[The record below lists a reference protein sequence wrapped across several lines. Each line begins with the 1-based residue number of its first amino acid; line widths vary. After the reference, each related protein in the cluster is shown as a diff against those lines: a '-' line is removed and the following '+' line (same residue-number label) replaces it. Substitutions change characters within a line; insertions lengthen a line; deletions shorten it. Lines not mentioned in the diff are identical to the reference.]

1 METTTPKK
9 GRKKIV
15 DDQSIISLF
24 MDSVLKNDAEPK
36 NVYLF
41 CQEAGIKESDFY
53 IHFGS
58 IEALKE
64 AIWTQFFEHAVA
76 TMQKDEAYNAFVDR
90 DKLLTLYFTLFELL
104 SLNRSYV
111 LFQLEGHKQG
121 LKNLKSLRGMRNHF
135 KDFIFDNVQFT
146 QDTAWNEKWAKI
158 SKSVSAE
165 AAWLNFL
172 VILKFWIED
181 TSKGFE
187 KTDILIEKTV
197 NTAFD
202 LMQTQPLER
211 VVDLGKFLWKENHK

>member
-15 DDQSIISLF
+15 DDQSIITLF
-24 MDSVLKNDAEPK
+24 MDSVLKNDTEPK

-41 CQEAGIKESDFY
+41 CHEVGIKESDFY

-64 AIWTQFFEHAVA
+64 SVWIQFFDHAVA

-135 KDFIFDNVQFT
+135 KDFIIDNVQFT
-146 QDTAWNEKWAKI
+146 EDTAWNEKWTKI
-158 SKSVSAE
+158 SKSVTAE
-165 AAWLNFL
+165 AAWVNFI
-172 VILKFWIED
+172 VILKFWIDD

-211 VVDLGKFLWKENHK
+211 VIDLGKFLWKENHK

>member
-1 METTTPKK
+1 M
-9 GRKKIV
+9 
-15 DDQSIISLF
+15 
-24 MDSVLKNDAEPK
+24 
-36 NVYLF
+36 
-41 CQEAGIKESDFY
+41 
-53 IHFGS
+53 
-58 IEALKE
+58 
-64 AIWTQFFEHAVA
+64 QFFEHAVA

-135 KDFIFDNVQFT
+135 KDFIIDNVQFT
-146 QDTAWNEKWAKI
+146 QDTAWNEKWTKI
-158 SKSVSAE
+158 SKSVTAE
-165 AAWLNFL
+165 AAWVIFI
-172 VILKFWIED
+172 VILKFWIDD

-211 VVDLGKFLWKENHK
+211 VIDLGKFLWKENHK

>member
-24 MDSVLKNDAEPK
+24 MDSVLKNDTEPK
-36 NVYLF
+36 NVYQF
-41 CQEAGIKESDFY
+41 CHEAGIKESDFY

-76 TMQKDEAYNAFVDR
+76 TMQKDDAYNSYVDR

-135 KDFIFDNVQFT
+135 KDFIVDNVQFT

-158 SKSVSAE
+158 SKSVTAE
-165 AAWLNFL
+165 AAWVNFL
-172 VILKFWIED
+172 VVLKFWIDD

-211 VVDLGKFLWKENHK
+211 MIDLGIFLWKENQK